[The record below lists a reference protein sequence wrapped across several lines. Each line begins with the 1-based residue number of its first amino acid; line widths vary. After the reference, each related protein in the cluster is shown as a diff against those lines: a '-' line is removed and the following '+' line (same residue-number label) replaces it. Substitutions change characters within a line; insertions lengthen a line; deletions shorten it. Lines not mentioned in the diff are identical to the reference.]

1 MPVKKP
7 KIYPRNKSLTRYL
20 TISRYNPNGKSKGFR
35 GRWKTK
41 PLKDDRIHLD
51 IKPIYRQTQ
60 AQVETAAISLL
71 EESRESKDLGVAE
84 RAFTEEE
91 RNEIFTKC
99 LQLKKKKIDIIG
111 ALVRG
116 ESEIQAEGEYAQLK
130 LSHFWQ
136 RFLDAPRKSTWS
148 KKNREA
154 YESLFKWEENKFFA
168 SSLST
173 FVKAEI
179 ALPVVQQLFSRN
191 HQPKAVT
198 YNTFGKMLP
207 RKTKGW
213 KSRSA
218 CMAHRSRI
226 KVFFHWLRLQPE
238 GSCLNATTIED
249 FLNPEIIF
257 PPDLTDREQDS
268 AANLE
273 QVACL
278 IECFARNAHRKNKR
292 GLKSNPQAGYIVF
305 KLFMGARS
313 ELLQHWKWSVW
324 DRVNDEI
331 VIPAD
336 QTKLKKG
343 RIRFS
348 TSWIPNFDKWL
359 QWAWEIDGK
368 PSAGKPICSNTR
380 TVKEKIKRKFFN
392 DHKAIFA
399 LEDKMTGRRDLRAKI
414 KPSETHKNFERN
426 TFISYGMSLA
436 YLDESKSMGITS
448 IRIATIAE
456 DRHNLDKYIDVNKQV
471 DHDTALKFFEMTPE
485 TYQQYLPKDFG
496 KQ

>member
-1 MPVKKP
+1 M
-7 KIYPRNKSLTRYL
+7 
-20 TISRYNPNGKSKGFR
+20 
-35 GRWKTK
+35 
-41 PLKDDRIHLD
+41 
-51 IKPIYRQTQ
+51 
-60 AQVETAAISLL
+60 
-71 EESRESKDLGVAE
+71 
-84 RAFTEEE
+84 
-91 RNEIFTKC
+91 
-99 LQLKKKKIDIIG
+99 
-111 ALVRG
+111 
-116 ESEIQAEGEYAQLK
+116 
-130 LSHFWQ
+130 
-136 RFLDAPRKSTWS
+136 
-148 KKNREA
+148 
-154 YESLFKWEENKFFA
+154 
-168 SSLST
+168 
-173 FVKAEI
+173 
-179 ALPVVQQLFSRN
+179 
-191 HQPKAVT
+191 
-198 YNTFGKMLP
+198 
-207 RKTKGW
+207 
-213 KSRSA
+213 SA
-218 CMAHRSRI
+218 
-226 KVFFHWLRLQPE
+226 
-238 GSCLNATTIED
+238 GD
-249 FLNPEIIF
+249 F
-257 PPDLTDREQDS
+257 
-268 AANLE
+268 
-273 QVACL
+273 
-278 IECFARNAHRKNKR
+278 
-292 GLKSNPQAGYIVF
+292 
-305 KLFMGARS
+305 
-313 ELLQHWKWSVW
+313 
-324 DRVNDEI
+324 EI

-485 TYQQYLPKDFG
+485 TYQQYLPKEFG